1 MLGLLIPTGCS
12 EKVQEAPL
20 MPSAK
25 ERSTLEV
32 DPEALVEGNIEA
44 WGLRFPKDAIIQ
56 ERTPARLSVL
66 VHQPLERVST
76 YFRERLVAESINTG
90 PRATVFENARLRSG
104 QKGLVLKVTVIRR
117 GTSTLV
123 HATRD
128 DVFATSTDAPPVSS
142 MEGPPEAPP
151 PDASAP

>member
-1 MLGLLIPTGCS
+1 MLGLLLPTGCS
-12 EKVQEAPL
+12 EKVQETPL

-25 ERSTLEV
+25 ERSTLEA

-66 VHQPLERVST
+66 VHQPLERVSS
-76 YFRERLVAESINTG
+76 YFRERLVAESIDTG

-104 QKGLVLKVTVIRR
+104 AKGPVVLKVTVIRR

-128 DVFATSTDAPPVSS
+128 DVFSMSTEGPPPVSS
-142 MEGPPEAPP
+142 AEMRP
-151 PDASAP
+151 PDAPAP